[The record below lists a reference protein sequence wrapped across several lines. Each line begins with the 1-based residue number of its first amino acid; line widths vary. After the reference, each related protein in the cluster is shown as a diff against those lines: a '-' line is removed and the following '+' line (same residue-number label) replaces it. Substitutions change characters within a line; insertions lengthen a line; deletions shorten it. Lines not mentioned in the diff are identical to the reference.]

1 MSDENYFPIACQS
14 TAMTYLVAFDASPLA
29 TTALARAATFAGS
42 LEVPLVVVTAVPRG
56 NAAYARERGWIGD
69 DEAYDRGRGIDR
81 LRDRVATRAPRASF
95 RPVDADLAGPIGGLD
110 PGPDPDATDAG
121 E

>member
-1 MSDENYFPIACQS
+1 
-14 TAMTYLVAFDASPLA
+14 MTYLVAFDASPLA

-81 LRDRVATRAPRASF
+81 LCDRVATRAPRASF